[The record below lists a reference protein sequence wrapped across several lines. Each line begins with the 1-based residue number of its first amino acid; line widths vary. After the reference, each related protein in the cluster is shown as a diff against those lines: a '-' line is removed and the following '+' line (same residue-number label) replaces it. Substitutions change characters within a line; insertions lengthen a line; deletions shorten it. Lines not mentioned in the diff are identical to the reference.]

1 MHKTLVLLM
10 LNCCLT
16 FVGVAQ
22 QHSTGVLHYQI
33 FPANTS
39 SKIAKITDLLE
50 VNYRMA
56 IGSTDSVLTET
67 FTTNQPVH
75 IPVKHP
81 SFKEIF
87 LKTKPED
94 RLEITVSADS
104 FYKHTIGQ
112 PLPAYIHAGDSLT
125 FYMKI
130 YDVMSTAELI
140 NKQSQADRDLMVQDS
155 IAMADFIKGYPNATT
170 TKSGIYLIKY
180 KEGVGRNPGIGDS
193 VLVKY
198 KAYLFDGKV
207 VDKSKDSGFEFMVG
221 AKLVIPGWEEAIRY
235 MKEGAR
241 YKIVVPYLQAYG
253 GDGNGNIPP
262 YTSVVF
268 DMELLKVK

>member
-1 MHKTLVLLM
+1 MRKSLVLLA
-10 LNCCLT
+10 LNCCLAFAT
-16 FVGVAQ
+16 VAQ
-22 QHSTGVLHYQI
+22 QHSTGVLRYQI

-39 SKIAKITDLLE
+39 NRVAKPTDLLE

-67 FTTNQPVH
+67 FTANQPVH

-81 SFKEIF
+81 SFKDIL
-87 LKTKPED
+87 LKIKPED

-104 FYKHTIGQ
+104 FYKYTIGQ

-130 YDVMSTAELI
+130 YDVMSAAELI
-140 NKQSQADRDLMVQDS
+140 NKQSQADKDLMIQDS
-155 IAMADFIKGYPNATT
+155 IALADFIKGYPKATA

-180 KEGVGRNPGIGDS
+180 REGVGRNPGIGDS

-198 KAYLFDGKV
+198 KTYLFNGKV
-207 VDKSKDSGFEFMVG
+207 VDKSKDTGFEFMVG
-221 AKLVIPGWEEAIRY
+221 AKLVIPGWEEAIRL
-235 MKEGAR
+235 MKEGSR
-241 YKIVVPYLQAYG
+241 YKIVVPYLLAYG
-253 GDGNGNIPP
+253 ADGNGSIPP

-268 DMELLKVK
+268 DLELLKVK